1 MIDVHCHL
9 TYPGLDEIKERVI
22 EEAKTV
28 LDAIITCGY
37 PKDAGKSLGLSE
49 KYPAFVFATLGLHPA
64 DIDKMSDQQVRDYMD
79 FIRSNRENIV
89 AVGEIGL
96 DKHIFDDKRRN
107 ERFREIFIQ
116 YLELAKELDLPA
128 VLHLRKAEQEGFD
141 IVSEMGMKKVVF
153 HYYSGNITLA
163 RQIIEKGWYISI
175 PSTINTSKN
184 LRDIGKK
191 FPLEF
196 LLTETDSPFS
206 SPFRE
211 KVNIPQNVKVV
222 VEKIATLR
230 KVDAKE
236 VDRVTTENAIKFF
249 DLPIKI

>member
-9 TYPGLDEIKERVI
+9 TYPGLDEIKEKVI
-22 EEAKTV
+22 EEAKAV

-49 KYPAFVFATLGLHPA
+49 KYPGFVFATLGLHPI
-64 DIDKMSDQQVRDYMD
+64 DIDKMSDQQVKDYMD

-96 DKHIFDDKRRN
+96 DRHIFADEKKN

-116 YLELAKELDLPA
+116 CLELAKELDLPA

-141 IVSEMGMKKVVF
+141 TVSKMNMKKIVF

-163 RQIIEKGWYISI
+163 KQIIKKGWHISI

-206 SPFRE
+206 SPFKE
-211 KVNIPQNVKVV
+211 KINVPQNVRVV
-222 VEKIATLR
+222 IEKIAELR
-230 KVDAKE
+230 GMKADE
-236 VDRVTTENAIKFF
+236 VDKITTENAV
-249 DLPIKI
+249 KIFRLRI